1 MRLCSIY
8 LQLLYITIILDSAHT
23 CFRYCDDSDGSI
35 LMTFETATYRV
46 IKPSFQDL
54 IGNTSNNDKNNKS
67 EELEKIKANEM
78 KNMKSTFL
86 LVPTGEEVTI
96 SDFRTSYKGMLKCE
110 EEIPIE
116 ILSQPITS
124 KQPAKQNGKKN
135 STTIKKGKLK
145 SNEELSMNIPAVIAS
160 NTMVSTSNIFSPNTV
175 AILLTDFDIK
185 NRARGYSLFL
195 PDNKMKFEEYWKIG
209 YGAILQSEKNWDFNC
224 DENSHFKDRKH
235 TGKLQ
240 IL

>member
-1 MRLCSIY
+1 
-8 LQLLYITIILDSAHT
+8 
-23 CFRYCDDSDGSI
+23 
-35 LMTFETATYRV
+35 MTFETATYRV

-54 IGNTSNNDKNNKS
+54 IGNISINYKNDKS
-67 EELEKIKANEM
+67 EELEKIKANEI

-86 LVPTGEEVTI
+86 LIPTGEEVTI

-110 EEIPIE
+110 EEILIE
-116 ILSQPITS
+116 IFSQPTTL
-124 KQPAKQNGKKN
+124 KQNGKKN
-135 STTIKKGKLK
+135 STTTKKGKLK
-145 SNEELSMNIPAVIAS
+145 SNEELSMNIPAVIAP
-160 NTMVSTSNIFSPNTV
+160 NTMVSTSNIFSPNSV

-209 YGAILQSEKNWDFNC
+209 YGAILQSEENWDLNF
-224 DENSHFKDRKH
+224 DENNHSKDRKH

-240 IL
+240 ISGIVFVLLF